1 MRSEEADMTPLFR
14 RKPAGRSSQ
23 KSTTDLAALVHT
35 VAADEGV
42 WLPRLVLPSRA
53 ERRWTRL
60 SSDGEVD
67 VWLLSW
73 LPGHSTDLHDHG
85 ASAAAFTVVRGSL
98 TELRQGADRRLRS
111 FRRAAGSVTTI
122 DAGVVHDVHGAGN
135 SPTVSIHAY
144 SPPLREM
151 NYYDLDASG
160 ELHRIGS
167 VRTTEPE
174 RESA

>member
-1 MRSEEADMTPLFR
+1 MTPLFR
-14 RKPAGRSSQ
+14 RKPAGWPLQ
-23 KSTTDLAALVHT
+23 TSTADLAALVRT
-35 VAADEGV
+35 IADDEAS

-60 SSDGEVD
+60 SGDGAVD

-98 TELRQGADRRLRS
+98 TELRQGADGRLHSVRRP
-111 FRRAAGSVTTI
+111 AGSVTTI
-122 DAGVVHDVHGAGN
+122 DAGVVHDVHGAGH

-151 NYYDLDASG
+151 NFYDLDASG
-160 ELHRIGS
+160 DLHRIGS

-174 RESA
+174 LESA